1 MGASI
6 RVKTIKPL
14 ENMILLVEFENGV
27 TKFYDTKQLLD
38 QFPNYAKLKDETF
51 FKGVTVDCGGIGV
64 SWDSEIDISEVELWE
79 GGVEDKKLADEIE
92 DEEFCQQLY
101 ENYLKSNDKGQGVLL
116 EEFISS
122 NEIDCDNLDNIL

>member
-1 MGASI
+1 MGVSI

-51 FKGVTVDCGGIGV
+51 FKGVTVDSGGIGV

-79 GGVEDKKLADEIE
+79 GGVEDKKLTNKWDP
-92 DEEFCQQLY
+92 DYTKLTPSEEK
-101 ENYLKSNDKGQGVLL
+101 NLKEAMNG
-116 EEFISS
+116 EFVSS
-122 NEIDCDNLDNIL
+122 NEIDWDNLDSVL